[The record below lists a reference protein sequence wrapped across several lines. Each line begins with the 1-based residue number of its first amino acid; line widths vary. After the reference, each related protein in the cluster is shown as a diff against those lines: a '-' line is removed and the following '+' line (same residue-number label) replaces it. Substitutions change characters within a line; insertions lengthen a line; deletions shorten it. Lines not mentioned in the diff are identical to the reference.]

1 MDGPQVQSLSYLFGP
16 LEDVLLVDDVLV
28 VERLEDDRDLVQ
40 QLLLAQLHRL
50 LEAAHEVLLRLGV
63 LVAEAHEDPL
73 VLLDLHGVGR
83 FNDERVSTLKTVK
96 WTYLSDHG
104 VVEEQLAEHDGRL
117 VDHVEALG
125 VGEDLLVL
133 LSYPLSLL
141 ILDNKPYNT
150 CF

>member
-1 MDGPQVQSLSYLFGP
+1 MDAPQVQSLSYLFGP

-73 VLLDLHGVGR
+73 VLLDLHGGW
-83 FNDERVSTLKTVK
+83 NDSTMRESQLSTLVSGPT
-96 WTYLSDHG
+96 
-104 VVEEQLAEHDGRL
+104 
-117 VDHVEALG
+117 
-125 VGEDLLVL
+125 
-133 LSYPLSLL
+133 
-141 ILDNKPYNT
+141 
-150 CF
+150 